1 MSPGTCISWLY
12 TEIDSANG
20 QTYPTGLAN
29 WDLGVEDGINWNTPL
44 LNELLYEVTVVIIA
58 LAVVR
63 SHIPSAWM
71 D

>member
-1 MSPGTCISWLY
+1 MCPGTCVRYLY
-12 TEIDSANG
+12 TKVASVNG

-44 LNELLYEVTVVIIA
+44 LDKLLHEVTVVIAA

-63 SHIPSAWM
+63 SHIPSAWV